1 VDPQRVLAAL
11 LHLAEH
17 FGLEV
22 KHCTLRGFHPG
33 AGGLCKVNG
42 KSVVLLNSKASLV
55 ERTYALAEAL
65 RPLDLGSLDI
75 DPELKSF
82 LARGRRQSPEPAVGD
97 RTAHRPSGRLG
108 PGLASTAHRRHRR
121 PQSR

>member
-1 VDPQRVLAAL
+1 VDPQRVLTGL

-17 FGLEV
+17 LGVEV
-22 KHCTLRGFHPG
+22 KHRALRGFHPG

-42 KSVVLLNSKASLV
+42 KSLVLLNSNASIV
-55 ERTYALAEAL
+55 EQSYALAEAL
-65 RPLDLGSLDI
+65 RLLDLSALAM
-75 DPELKSF
+75 DPEVRSF
-82 LARGRRQSPEPAVGD
+82 LFTRGRRPVPD
-97 RTAHRPSGRLG
+97 RASGRLG

>member
-1 VDPQRVLAAL
+1 MDPQRVLAGL

-17 FGLEV
+17 LGWEV

-42 KSVVLLNSKASLV
+42 KSVLLLNSKASLV

-65 RPLDLGSLDI
+65 RPLDLASLEM
-75 DPELKSF
+75 DPEVRSF
-82 LARGRRQSPEPAVGD
+82 LSRGRRQVPESSVVERSA
-97 RTAHRPSGRLG
+97 RNPSGRLG
-108 PGLASTAHRRHRR
+108 PGLASTAHRRHGR

>member
-1 VDPQRVLAAL
+1 VDSQRVLAGL

-17 FGLEV
+17 LGVEV
-22 KHCTLRGFHPG
+22 KHCALRGFHPG

-42 KSVVLLNSKASLV
+42 KSLVLLNSKASIV
-55 ERTYALAEAL
+55 DQSYALAEAL
-65 RPLDLGSLDI
+65 RSLDLSALDL
-75 DPELKSF
+75 DPEVKSF
-82 LARGRRQSPEPAVGD
+82 LLTRGRPPVGNA
-97 RTAHRPSGRLG
+97 RRPSGRLG

>member
-1 VDPQRVLAAL
+1 MDPQRVLAGL

-17 FGLEV
+17 LGVEV
-22 KHCTLRGFHPG
+22 KHCALRGFHPG

-42 KSVVLLNSKASLV
+42 KSLVLLNSKASIV
-55 ERTYALAEAL
+55 EQSYALAEAL
-65 RPLDLGSLDI
+65 RSLDLSALEL
-75 DPELKSF
+75 DPELTNF
-82 LARGRRQSPEPAVGD
+82 LLTRGRRRVADS
-97 RTAHRPSGRLG
+97 PSGRLG